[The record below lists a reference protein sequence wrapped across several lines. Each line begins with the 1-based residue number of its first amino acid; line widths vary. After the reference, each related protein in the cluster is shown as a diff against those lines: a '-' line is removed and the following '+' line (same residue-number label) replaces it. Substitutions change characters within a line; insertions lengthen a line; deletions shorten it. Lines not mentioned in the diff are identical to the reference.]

1 MELADSSPCRLIE
14 EKGPTVCSIESLFQN
29 NQAWSARCVAQD
41 AQYFQRLARQQSPR
55 YLWIGCS
62 DSRVPANEILGLR
75 PGEVFVHR
83 NVGNLVVHSDLNC
96 LTALQ
101 YAVEVL
107 KVEHVLVVG
116 HFGCGG
122 VQAVVEQRR
131 TGLAENWLRHLED
144 VARKHADRLD
154 DIDDLEMRASRLCE
168 LNVIEQV
175 SNVCRTTTVRR
186 AWERGQ
192 HVEVHGLVYG
202 LGDGLLRRVG
212 ASVGGI
218 GARESGYVEALSA
231 LGVP

>member
-1 MELADSSPCRLIE
+1 MTLKHLFENNRAWAERMLAQEPEFFDKLAH
-14 EKGPTVCSIESLFQN
+14 LQN
-29 NQAWSARCVAQD
+29 
-41 AQYFQRLARQQSPR
+41 PE

-62 DSRVPANEILGLR
+62 DSRVPANQITGLQ

-116 HFGCGG
+116 HYGCGG

-144 VARKHADRLD
+144 VARKHANRLD
-154 DIDDLEMRASRLCE
+154 DIGDLGHRASRLCE

-192 HVEVHGLVYG
+192 RVEVHGLVYG

-212 ASVGGI
+212 ASVGGLE
-218 GARESGYVEALSA
+218 ARDSGYVEALSA

>member
-1 MELADSSPCRLIE
+1 
-14 EKGPTVCSIESLFQN
+14 
-29 NQAWSARCVAQD
+29 
-41 AQYFQRLARQQSPR
+41 
-55 YLWIGCS
+55 
-62 DSRVPANEILGLR
+62 
-75 PGEVFVHR
+75 
-83 NVGNLVVHSDLNC
+83 
-96 LTALQ
+96 
-101 YAVEVL
+101 
-107 KVEHVLVVG
+107 
-116 HFGCGG
+116 
-122 VQAVVEQRR
+122 VVEQRR

-154 DIDDLEMRASRLCE
+154 DIDDLEKRASRLCE

-212 ASVGGI
+212 AGVGGI

>member
-1 MELADSSPCRLIE
+1 M
-14 EKGPTVCSIESLFQN
+14 CSLDPLFEN
-29 NQAWSARCVAQD
+29 NRAWSASCAARD
-41 AQYFQRLARQQSPR
+41 PEYFARLARQQAPR

-62 DSRVPANEILGLR
+62 DSRVPANEIVGLR

-96 LTALQ
+96 LTVLH

-116 HFGCGG
+116 HYGCGG
-122 VQAVVEQRR
+122 VQAVLDGRR
-131 TGLAENWLRHLED
+131 TGLADNWLRHLED
-144 VARKHADRLD
+144 VARKHAPRLD
-154 DIDDLEMRASRLCE
+154 GVDDANERAALLCE

-175 SNVCRTTTVRR
+175 SNVCRTTVLRR

-192 HVEVHGLVYG
+192 AVEVHGLVYG
-202 LGDGLLRRVG
+202 LNDGLLRRVG
-212 ASVGGI
+212 PSVGGI
-218 GARESGYVEALSA
+218 DTRDSGYVDALST

>member
-1 MELADSSPCRLIE
+1 
-14 EKGPTVCSIESLFQN
+14 
-29 NQAWSARCVAQD
+29 
-41 AQYFQRLARQQSPR
+41 
-55 YLWIGCS
+55 
-62 DSRVPANEILGLR
+62 
-75 PGEVFVHR
+75 
-83 NVGNLVVHSDLNC
+83 VVHSDLNC

-116 HFGCGG
+116 HYGCGG

-144 VARKHADRLD
+144 VARKHANRLD
-154 DIDDLEMRASRLCE
+154 DIGDLGHRASRLCE

-192 HVEVHGLVYG
+192 RVEVHGLVYG

-212 ASVGGI
+212 ASVGGLE
-218 GARESGYVEALSA
+218 ARDSGYVEALSA

>member
-1 MELADSSPCRLIE
+1 M
-14 EKGPTVCSIESLFQN
+14 CSIESLFQN
-29 NQAWSARCVAQD
+29 NRAWSARCVAED
-41 AQYFQRLARQQSPR
+41 PSYFRRLAQQQAPR

-116 HFGCGG
+116 HYGCGG

-144 VARKHADRLD
+144 VARKHANRLD
-154 DIDDLEMRASRLCE
+154 DIGDLGHRASRLCE

-192 HVEVHGLVYG
+192 RVEVHGLVYG

-212 ASVGGI
+212 ASVGGLE
-218 GARESGYVEALSA
+218 ARDSGYVEALSA

>member
-1 MELADSSPCRLIE
+1 M
-14 EKGPTVCSIESLFQN
+14 CSIESLFKN
-29 NQAWSARCVAQD
+29 NQAWSARCVGQD
-41 AQYFQRLARQQSPR
+41 PHYFQRLARQQSPR

-96 LTALQ
+96 LTVLQ
-101 YAVEVL
+101 YAVEIL
-107 KVEHVLVVG
+107 NVEHVLVVG
-116 HFGCGG
+116 HYGCGA

-144 VARKHADRLD
+144 VGRKHADRLD
-154 DIDDLEMRASRLCE
+154 EISVAERRAARLCE

-175 SNVCRTTTVRR
+175 SNVCRTTIVRR
-186 AWERGQ
+186 AWERGIRL
-192 HVEVHGLVYG
+192 EVHGLVYG

-212 ASVGGI
+212 SSVAGI
-218 GARESGYVEALSA
+218 DARDSGYFEALSA